1 VEPSAPPAASGRLT
15 RAQAKKK
22 EVVKSPKPAA
32 GPAPGNVIITVIP
45 PLSADLAGVDLPKDL
60 PTAEVPSPL
69 PPAPKVLTQQELKE
83 RRETRRKRQHPLS
96 RGYKRQPLA
105 PPLSERERRMLEQ
118 GKKLGED
125 TLEMEEEED
134 WFDFGG
140 AEEGGVDE
148 TVEITKVVESDTELE
163 RGERKDSS
171 WQEER
176 SGYGRGRE

>member
-1 VEPSAPPAASGRLT
+1 
-15 RAQAKKK
+15 
-22 EVVKSPKPAA
+22 
-32 GPAPGNVIITVIP
+32 
-45 PLSADLAGVDLPKDL
+45 
-60 PTAEVPSPL
+60 
-69 PPAPKVLTQQELKE
+69 VLTQQELKE

-125 TLEMEEEED
+125 TLEMEEEEH

-140 AEEGGVDE
+140 PEEGDVDE

-163 RGERKDSS
+163 KEGEERLKLARGEK
-171 WQEER
+171 
-176 SGYGRGRE
+176 